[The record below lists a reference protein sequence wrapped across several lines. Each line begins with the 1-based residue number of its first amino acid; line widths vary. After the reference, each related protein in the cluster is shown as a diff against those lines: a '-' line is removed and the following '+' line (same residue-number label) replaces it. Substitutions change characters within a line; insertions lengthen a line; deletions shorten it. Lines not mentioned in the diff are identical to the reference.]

1 MIDLDLIIDNIQ
13 PIVGGCCAIV
23 TGIVV
28 WKKKQQGKIQTVF
41 LTTQFKTKFKK
52 HQVHFNEQ
60 FKTGNSL
67 FK

>member
-1 MIDLDLIIDNIQ
+1 MGDFIIDNIQ
-13 PIVGGCCAIV
+13 FISIGCTIIA

-28 WKKKQQGKIQTVF
+28 WRKKHQGKIQTVF
-41 LTTQFKTKFKK
+41 LTTQFKTRFKK

-60 FKTGNSL
+60 FKTNNGL